1 MTYRARSLTI
11 ASALALAAFVLTIVY
26 VSGYK
31 SNVKRQDANTVVYV
45 ASRDI
50 LPGTPGAELV
60 DGKALKAV
68 QVRRGD
74 AVSGFVATRRQLA
87 GLVVSQPIYAGEQL
101 SVKRFATKAEEGV
114 PGQIA
119 GKTRAYQLPGDKN
132 QLLVGTLKAGDHVDV
147 LASLHVT
154 VRNAAGEQTDRT
166 VSRIVLRGLLVLQVS
181 TAAHS
186 GALSHSKSDAYVL
199 LALTD
204 VQSQKL
210 FLVVKNGEWSLQLRP
225 GHKARDSA
233 PSADTPESVL
243 LGDLSPAARLRFVTG
258 LPTGGK

>member
-11 ASALALAAFVLTIVY
+11 ASTLALAAFVLTILY

-31 SNVKRQDANTVVYV
+31 SNVKRQGANTVVWV
-45 ASRDI
+45 ASKDI
-50 LPGTPGAELV
+50 LPGTPGAELIH
-60 DGKALKAV
+60 GKVLKAV
-68 QVRRGD
+68 EVRRSE
-74 AVSGFVATRRQLA
+74 AVSGFVATRRQLT

-101 SVKRFATKAEEGV
+101 SVKRFATKGEEGV
-114 PGQIA
+114 PAQIA
-119 GKTRAYQLPGDKN
+119 GKSRAYQLPGDKN
-132 QLLVGTLKAGDHVDV
+132 QLLTGTLKAGDHVDV

-154 VRNAAGEQTDRT
+154 VRNADGEQIDRT

-181 TAAHS
+181 SASHG
-186 GALSHSKSDAYVL
+186 GALSHSNSDGYVL

-210 FLVVKNGEWSLQLRP
+210 FLVVKNGEWALQLRP

-233 PSADTPESVL
+233 PSVETPESVT
-243 LGDLSPAARLRFVTG
+243 LGDLSATARLRFAG
-258 LPTGGK
+258 ASAGGK